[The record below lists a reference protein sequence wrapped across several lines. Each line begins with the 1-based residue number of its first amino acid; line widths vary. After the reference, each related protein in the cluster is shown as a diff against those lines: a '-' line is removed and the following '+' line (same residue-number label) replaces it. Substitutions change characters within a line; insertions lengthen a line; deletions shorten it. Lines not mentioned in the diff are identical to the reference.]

1 MLTKEEKQAIINEYA
16 RFEGDT
22 GSVEVQVAILTEQLN
37 RLTEHFKVHK
47 KDFHSNRGLLK
58 MVGKRKNFLNYL
70 KRTDINR
77 YRELVKKL
85 GLRK

>member
-1 MLTKEEKQAIINEYA
+1 MLSKQEKQDIIKEYA
-16 RFEGDT
+16 LFEGDT
-22 GSVEVQVAILTEQLN
+22 GSVEVQVAILTAQIN
-37 RLTEHFKVHK
+37 RLTEHFKVHP

-70 KRTDINR
+70 KRTDVNR

>member
-1 MLTKEEKQAIINEYA
+1 MLSKAEKTAIINEYA

-22 GSVEVQVAILTEQLN
+22 GSVEVQVAVLTAQIN
-37 RLTEHFKVHK
+37 RLTDHMRVHK

-70 KRTDINR
+70 KTNDINR
-77 YRELVKKL
+77 YRELITRL

>member
-1 MLTKEEKQAIINEYA
+1 MLTKEQKQAIVKEYA

-22 GSVEVQVAILTEQLN
+22 GSVEVQVALLTHQIN
-37 RLTEHFKVHK
+37 NLTEHLKVHK

-58 MVGKRKNFLNYL
+58 MVGKRKNFMNYL
-70 KRTDINR
+70 KKTDVNR
-77 YRELVKKL
+77 YRELVKRL

>member
-1 MLTKEEKQAIINEYA
+1 MLKKEQKQEIIKEFG

-22 GSVEVQVAILTEQLN
+22 GSVEVQVAILTAQIN

-70 KRTDINR
+70 KENDVNR

>member
-1 MLTKEEKQAIINEYA
+1 MLSKQEKSKIIKEYA

-22 GSVEVQVAILTEQLN
+22 GSVEVQVAILTAQIN
-37 RLTEHFKVHK
+37 RLTEHLKVHK
-47 KDFHSNRGLLK
+47 KDFHSSRGLMQ
-58 MVGKRKNFLNYL
+58 MVGRRKNFLAYL

-77 YRELVKKL
+77 YRVLIERL